1 LNLNIIVTSSI
12 LLILYKL
19 IVSLIL
25 FLLIRWI
32 KKIWHI
38 FSLIGSSLLSISLI
52 DIYSWEFISWIKD
65 TSIYK
70 WYADLFS
77 KTEIISNKKEDIPSR
92 MSTINENSNENKT
105 NSERS
110 SRIIEWINR
119 DSEKTKVNNSRN
131 FKSRRI

>member
-1 LNLNIIVTSSI
+1 LNLNIIVTSSN

-32 KKIWHI
+32 KKYSLVKKIWHI

-77 KTEIISNKKEDIPSR
+77 KTERISNKKEDIPSR

-119 DSEKTKVNNSRN
+119 DS
-131 FKSRRI
+131 